1 MQYMIITYLCACSFN
16 FASQA
21 QAQGHKA
28 AKHRAAQGI
37 GTAAGSPP
45 TVLPDAAAVC
55 VELLGE
61 PHSCQLAIGG
71 RPPEPV
77 PTSSE

>member
-21 QAQGHKA
+21 QGHKA

-37 GTAAGSPP
+37 GWAGGSPP
-45 TVLPDAAAVC
+45 TVLPDAAVC